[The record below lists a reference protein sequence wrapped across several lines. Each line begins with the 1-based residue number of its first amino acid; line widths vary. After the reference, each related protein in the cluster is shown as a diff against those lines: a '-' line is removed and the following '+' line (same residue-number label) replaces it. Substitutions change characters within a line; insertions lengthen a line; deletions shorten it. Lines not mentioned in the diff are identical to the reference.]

1 MDDDWDN
8 VTTQKS
14 GGRWSPAEPMIRMTA
29 RFIQR
34 RTGIDSYDVKRPTE
48 RVLDIGCGNG
58 NHVMYFAE
66 QGLSAAGIDISESAI
81 DIARERANRRGLD
94 VELETGSAETLQW
107 TDDTFDLV
115 VSDGVLDHVSFI
127 EAKHIVDEVQRVS
140 TPNAYIFLSLR
151 STADSECGRGEQVEE
166 NTYVLQE
173 GYEEGMIQHFFDR
186 QHIAELLADYE
197 IFDIEHIKHEY
208 PTEFTIDKSH
218 RQSSGGIKKQVTL
231 ADTAFDRQHARW
243 WLAAERTVDQTTK

>member
-1 MDDDWDN
+1 
-8 VTTQKS
+8 
-14 GGRWSPAEPMIRMTA
+14 MTA

-66 QGLSAAGIDISESAI
+66 QGLSAAGIDISQSAI

-127 EAKHIVDEVQRVS
+127 EAKRIVDEVQCVS

-151 STADSECGRGEQVEE
+151 STADSECGRGEQLEE

-186 QHIAELLADYE
+186 QHIAELLADYD
-197 IFDIEHIKHEY
+197 IFDIEHIKREY

-218 RQSSGGIKKQVTL
+218 RQSSGGIKNRLLSLTQPSTGNTP
-231 ADTAFDRQHARW
+231 AGGWPQS
-243 WLAAERTVDQTTK
+243 ERSKSN